1 MSYDNNNWALWV
13 KKWISINLLI
23 IILVTTF
30 SFFTIKAF
38 RENFTDDYIVTNYE
52 NILYGSAVED
62 SSLIKLDIVKQLQ
75 PNIIAIGSSRVM
87 QFRKNYFYNQDF
99 YTLGGLAASLDE
111 ARYVYHQIK
120 AVYTPKVVIL
130 GVDLWWLNPKF
141 QQSNRYDTLSNN
153 DNYNRRYAKLLTE
166 MKNNPKILQQLLNLS
181 AINKQDS
188 LGNRETVGLT
198 AAVYSDGYR
207 LSDGSYQY
215 GRFITHPEP
224 LKERFQDTHNRI
236 DDGNRRFD
244 QTNEIDINQM
254 DNFLNLIRE
263 MRDNGTHVIV
273 FLPPFPNEIY
283 TRMYDSDK
291 YHDFLLAFEKNIQSI
306 CNNENVSFFD
316 CSNLIWL
323 GASDEETIDGFHGS
337 ELAYGRIINK
347 MAEDKTLAPYI
358 NLSLLQEEINNP
370 VSTIQ
375 MIPCSQ

>member
-1 MSYDNNNWALWV
+1 M
-13 KKWISINLLI
+13 
-23 IILVTTF
+23 
-30 SFFTIKAF
+30 
-38 RENFTDDYIVTNYE
+38 
-52 NILYGSAVED
+52 
-62 SSLIKLDIVKQLQ
+62 
-75 PNIIAIGSSRVM
+75 
-87 QFRKNYFYNQDF
+87 
-99 YTLGGLAASLDE
+99 
-111 ARYVYHQIK
+111 
-120 AVYTPKVVIL
+120 
-130 GVDLWWLNPKF
+130 
-141 QQSNRYDTLSNN
+141 
-153 DNYNRRYAKLLTE
+153 TE
-166 MKNNPKILQQLLNLS
+166 
-181 AINKQDS
+181 
-188 LGNRETVGLT
+188 
-198 AAVYSDGYR
+198 
-207 LSDGSYQY
+207 
-215 GRFITHPEP
+215 HPEP
-224 LKERFQDTHNRI
+224 LKEGFLYTHNLI
-236 DDGNRRFD
+236 DDGNLRFD